1 VKPEPESDLEKTPE
15 QIAEFLEQ
23 KGLLSIEADA
33 CR

>member
-1 VKPEPESDLEKTPE
+1 MRRALESSLGFTPE

-23 KGLLSIEADA
+23 KGLLSIEVDA